1 MHRRGSGLRRAQP
14 EGAAPGP
21 RDRLPNGRPAHIF
34 GVNKDMIH
42 SLPTVCFPFVGDLV
56 GGSHLSVLGL
66 VRNLDLAR
74 FRPLI
79 FVQNSSSAI
88 AALFRDNGIPVE
100 VAPPSPALT
109 HGARLGFTDLVRLAA
124 NFRGLSTALRRRGID
139 IVHTNDGR
147 SHATWA
153 VPARMA
159 GTGFVWHHRAS
170 ADALGLRYCAPFLA
184 DEVISVSEYAI
195 SRPWLF
201 RARSTQV
208 IHSPFCTLTHH
219 DRGAARRALTD
230 EIGCGSE
237 ARLIG
242 FSGVLID
249 RKRPLLF
256 VDAVAALQRLRP
268 NIPIHGVMFG
278 EALDVTPEMI
288 MARAR
293 ALNLDN
299 AIHVLGFR
307 KQGARCLA
315 GCDALLVPAI
325 DEPFGRTLIEAM
337 LVGTPVVATR
347 SGGNIEALR
356 GGSLG
361 LLVEPEDT
369 EAMARKLASLLDQP
383 HFCEALTTLAGE
395 AARARFGETRH
406 ATQIMAIYDRL
417 IARRAKRAIP

>member
-1 MHRRGSGLRRAQP
+1 MT
-14 EGAAPGP
+14 
-21 RDRLPNGRPAHIF
+21 
-34 GVNKDMIH
+34 H
-42 SLPTVCFPFVGDLV
+42 SHPTVCFPFVGDLV

-66 VRNLDLAR
+66 VQNLDRAR

-100 VAPPSPALT
+100 LAPPSPALV

-124 NFRGLSTALRRRGID
+124 NFRRLSVTLRGHGID

-159 GTGFVWHHRAS
+159 GTGFVWHHRGS
-170 ADALGLRYCAPFLA
+170 ADALGVRYCAPFLA
-184 DEVISVSEYAI
+184 DELIAVSEYAMGK
-195 SRPWLF
+195 PGLF
-201 RARSTQV
+201 SVRSKHV
-208 IHSPFCTLTHH
+208 VHSPFDTLTRY
-219 DRGAARRALTD
+219 DRNAARRALVD
-230 EIGCGSE
+230 EIGCAPD
-237 ARLIG
+237 ARIIG
-242 FSGVLID
+242 FSGALIA

-256 VDAVAALQRLRP
+256 VDALAALRRLRP
-268 NIPIHGVMFG
+268 GMSIRGVLLG
-278 EALDVTPEMI
+278 EALDVTPDLI

-293 ALNLDN
+293 ALNIED

-307 KQGARCLA
+307 TPGARWLA

-361 LLVEPEDT
+361 LLVPEDDA
-369 EAMARKLASLLDQP
+369 EAMAGKLANLLDQP
-383 HFCEALTTLAGE
+383 DFCETLASLAGQD
-395 AARARFGETRH
+395 ARARFGEARH
-406 ATQIMAIYDRL
+406 AAQIMGVYDRL
-417 IARRAKRAIP
+417 IARRRKRMAA